1 MTPVVP
7 AAVGRVAVCVDTAAC
22 ASSFSLAIGALPYA
36 IGAIALRDN
45 TVAREAG
52 PWLLWMLAGP
62 LYAALLALACLVAPC
77 LGRLRSGGRAPV
89 PGHA

>member
-1 MTPVVP
+1 
-7 AAVGRVAVCVDTAAC
+7 VCVDTAAC